1 MPKLPAVTPL
11 SQSTPPTHYNRNLEV
26 SPNLTIRTFLR
37 FFLHAQLLPVLE
49 SGEETL
55 VGGQAVM
62 EGVMMRAPHSYCVAV
77 RKATGDIVT
86 EELAIPRLSEKY
98 PWAKYPIIRGLVTLG
113 HAMALGMKALKF
125 STNAAL
131 DDGSSEKPTELPAWV
146 TSVQLIFTLLFF
158 VVVYKF
164 IPLKLAT
171 YVSNWAPSLKGQIAF
186 NAVDGLIRL
195 AIFVLFLFGISRS
208 KDIRR
213 MFQFHG
219 AEHKVVFNYE
229 SGKPVTV
236 ENAQQ
241 FVTWHPRCGTS
252 FLFVIMLISMLVYMV
267 VPAPSFTAKMVER
280 IAFLPLIIGLS
291 YELIRFAA
299 KRRGSFLALL
309 TAPGLW
315 TQRIT
320 TQPPSDEQAAV
331 AIRALEGAM
340 ALEAKQGG
348 ELVIA

>member
-1 MPKLPAVTPL
+1 M
-11 SQSTPPTHYNRNLEV
+11 
-26 SPNLTIRTFLR
+26 TIRTFLR
-37 FFLHAQLLPVLE
+37 LFAHIQLLPILE
-49 SGEETL
+49 SGEETTL

-77 RKATGDIVT
+77 RKPSGEIVT
-86 EELAIPRLSEKY
+86 EELPVARMSEKY
-98 PWAKYPIIRGLVTLG
+98 PWLKYPILRGLGTLG
-113 HAMALGMKALKF
+113 QAMALGMKALKF

-131 DDGSSEKPTELPAWV
+131 DDGSTEKPAEVPAWMM
-146 TSVQLIFTLLFF
+146 TVQVVFMLVFF
-158 VVVYKF
+158 VAVYKF
-164 IPLKLAT
+164 IPLKLT
-171 YVSNWAPSLKGQIAF
+171 EYLSHWAPSIKGQIAF

-195 AIFVLFLFGISRS
+195 AIFIGFLLLLSRA

-213 MFQFHG
+213 VFEFHG
-219 AEHKVVFNYE
+219 AEHKVVFNFE
-229 SGKPVTV
+229 SGKPVSV

-252 FLFVIMLISMLVYMV
+252 FMFVIMLISMLVYMI
-267 VPAPSFTAKMVER
+267 VPAPTFAAKMIER
-280 IAFLPLIIGLS
+280 IVFLPFIIGLS

-320 TQPPSDEQAAV
+320 TQPPSDEQTAI

-340 ALEAKQGG
+340 ALEARQGG
-348 ELVIA
+348 VLVIA

>member
-1 MPKLPAVTPL
+1 
-11 SQSTPPTHYNRNLEV
+11 
-26 SPNLTIRTFLR
+26 LTIRNFLR
-37 FFLHAQLLPVLE
+37 LFAHVQLLPILE

-77 RKATGDIVT
+77 RKASGEIVT
-86 EELAIPRLSEKY
+86 EEMPVSRMSEKY
-98 PWAKYPIIRGLVTLG
+98 PWLKYPVLRGLGTLG
-113 HAMALGMKALKF
+113 QAMWLGLMALKF

-131 DDGSSEKPTELPAWV
+131 DDGSSEKPTEVPGWMMA
-146 TSVQLIFTLLFF
+146 VQVIFSLLFCI
-158 VVVYKF
+158 VVYKLV
-164 IPLKLAT
+164 PLKMTEFL
-171 YVSNWAPSLKGQIAF
+171 SNRAPALKGQLAF
-186 NAVDGLIRL
+186 NAVDGVIRL
-195 AIFVLFLFGISRS
+195 IIFVGFLFLLSRA

-213 MFQFHG
+213 VFEFHG
-219 AEHKVVFNYE
+219 AEHKVVFNFE
-229 SGKPVTV
+229 SGKPVNV

-252 FLFVIMLISMLVYMV
+252 FLFVIMLISMVVYMI
-267 VPAPSFTAKMVER
+267 VPAPTFAAKIIER
-280 IAFLPLIIGLS
+280 IVFLPFIAGLS

-299 KRRGSFLALL
+299 KRRGSFLAILA
-309 TAPGLW
+309 APGLW

-320 TQPPSDEQAAV
+320 TKPPSDDQTAV

>member
-1 MPKLPAVTPL
+1 M
-11 SQSTPPTHYNRNLEV
+11 S
-26 SPNLTIRTFLR
+26 IRTFFRL
-37 FFLHAQLLPVLE
+37 FSHIQMLPILE

-77 RKATGDIVT
+77 RKPSGEIVT
-86 EELAIPRLSEKY
+86 EDMPVARMSEKHKFL
-98 PWAKYPIIRGLVTLG
+98 KYPVLRGLGTLCQ
-113 HAMALGMKALKF
+113 AMSLGIRALKF
-125 STNAAL
+125 SANAAL
-131 DDGSSEKPTELPAWV
+131 DDGSSEKPTEVPAWV
-146 TSVQLIFTLLFF
+146 MTLQVILSLVFF
-158 VVVYKF
+158 IVLYKLV
-164 IPLKLAT
+164 PLKLT
-171 YVSNWAPSLKGQIAF
+171 EYLSNWAPSLKGQIAF
-186 NAVDGLIRL
+186 NAIDGVIRL
-195 AIFVLFLFGISRS
+195 TIFIGFLLLLSRA

-213 MFQFHG
+213 VFEYHG
-219 AEHKVVFNYE
+219 AEHKIVFNFE
-229 SGKPVTV
+229 SGKPVNV

-252 FLFVIMLISMLVYMV
+252 FMFVIMFISMLVYMV
-267 VPAPSFTAKMVER
+267 IPAPTFMAKLTER
-280 IAFLPLIIGLS
+280 IVLLPVITGLS

-320 TQPPSDEQAAV
+320 TKAPSDEQTAV
-331 AIRALEGAM
+331 AIHALDGAM
-340 ALEAKQGG
+340 ALETKQGG

>member
-1 MPKLPAVTPL
+1 M
-11 SQSTPPTHYNRNLEV
+11 S
-26 SPNLTIRTFLR
+26 IRTFLR
-37 FFLHAQLLPVLE
+37 LFAHVQLLPILE

-77 RKATGDIVT
+77 RKATGEIVT
-86 EELAIPRLSEKY
+86 EEMPVPRMSEKHKLL
-98 PWAKYPIIRGLVTLG
+98 KYPLLRGLGTLG
-113 HAMALGMKALKF
+113 QAMMLGLKALKF

-131 DDGSSEKPTELPAWV
+131 DDGSSEKPTEVPQWMMA
-146 TSVQLIFTLLFF
+146 VQLIFSLVFF
-158 VVVYKF
+158 LAVYKLL
-164 IPLKLAT
+164 PLKLT
-171 YVSNWAPSLKGQIAF
+171 EYLSNWEPSLKGQFAF
-186 NAVDGLIRL
+186 NLVDGVIRL
-195 AIFVLFLFGISRS
+195 AIFVGFLLLLSRA

-213 MFQFHG
+213 IFEFHG
-219 AEHKVVFNYE
+219 AEHKVVFNFE
-229 SGKPVTV
+229 SGQPVNV
-236 ENAQQ
+236 ENAQK

-252 FLFVIMLISMLVYMV
+252 FMFVIMLISMLVYMV
-267 VPAPSFTAKMVER
+267 IPAPTFTAKLVER
-280 IAFLPLIIGLS
+280 IVLLPFIIGLS

-299 KRRGSFLALL
+299 KRRGSFLALM

-340 ALEAKQGG
+340 ALEERQGG